1 MKQLIILFAGVI
13 LLGTTACRKVT
24 ENYYTT
30 PNRTIYDVIDANE
43 WISDD
48 GGETY
53 YFSIPMPEINQAA
66 YDLDGTLVYGTFVDG
81 EDEPIPSVYG
91 GLTYTYVVKVGAI
104 IVKVQSTELGV
115 IDPPPGLPIKIVLIP
130 SEE

>member
-30 PNRTIYDVIDANE
+30 PNKTIYDVIQEDE
-43 WISDD
+43 WRTDD
-48 GGETY
+48 GGKTF
-53 YFSIPMPEINQAA
+53 YFSVPMPEINQAA

-104 IVKVQSTELGV
+104 IIKVQSTELGV
-115 IDPPPGLPIKIVLIP
+115 INRPPGLPVKVVLIA

>member
-1 MKQLIILFAGVI
+1 MKKLMILFAGVI
-13 LLGTTACRKVT
+13 LIGTSACRKVT

-30 PNRTIYDVIDANE
+30 PNKTIYDIIQEEE
-43 WISDD
+43 WRTDD

-66 YDLDGTLVYGTFVDG
+66 YDLDGTLVYGSFVDG

-91 GLTYTYVVKVGAI
+91 GYTYTYVVKVGQI
-104 IVKVQSTELGV
+104 IIKVQSTQLGV
-115 IDPPPGLPIKIVLIP
+115 IPSPPTLPIKVVLIA

>member
-30 PNRTIYDVIDANE
+30 PNKTIYDVIEANE
-43 WISDD
+43 WRTDD
-48 GGETY
+48 GGKTY
-53 YFSIPMPEINQAA
+53 YFSIPMPEINQVA
-66 YDLDGTLVYGTFVDG
+66 YDLDGTLVYGSFVDG

-91 GLTYTYVVKVGAI
+91 GYTYTYVVKVGQI
-104 IVKVQSTELGV
+104 IVKVQSTDLTV
-115 IDPPPGLPIKIVLIP
+115 IPVPPMLPVKIVLIA